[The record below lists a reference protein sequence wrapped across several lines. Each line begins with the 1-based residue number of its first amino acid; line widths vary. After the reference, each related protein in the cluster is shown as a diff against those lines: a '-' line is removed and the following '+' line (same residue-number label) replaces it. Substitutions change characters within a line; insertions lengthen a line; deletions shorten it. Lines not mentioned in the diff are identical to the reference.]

1 MNYFLL
7 ETAPTRRRNSL
18 SSLPLND
25 SEAERSRSPFPPSPV
40 PLGNSRSLSSSSLHD
55 KGGGLPNG
63 TLGDDI

>member
-1 MNYFLL
+1 MNYVLL

-40 PLGNSRSLSSSSLHD
+40 PLGQSRSLSSSSLHD
-55 KGGGLPNG
+55 KTGGLPNG
-63 TLGDDI
+63 TLSDDV